1 MFEPA
6 RPVRALPSPP
16 HHQESALETHENHEN
31 EGSDLRAFLALFRRH
46 AVLIAV
52 VTILTGVIAYVVTSQ
67 QTAQYTSTSSLLYT
81 EPATA
86 PQGFDPAR
94 YVSTLVGVGT
104 SSSVLD
110 TVAQAHNMT
119 PAQLRKALS
128 ITGNPDADLINVSA
142 TSGSAT
148 EAAALAEDVAQGMID
163 YTTTQTKN
171 ALRLQIV
178 SDATGLRQY
187 AGKSDPAS
195 VAAATTLRTDLA
207 QAKAELSSVT
217 SPLTILTPA
226 TVPSSP
232 SSPHPARDAGIALLA
247 GLVLALMLAAV
258 RDRLDR
264 RIREIEDIEAVYHA
278 PTLGVVPFASARKKL
293 SRSSQV
299 ADFSGAAALADA
311 YRTIRTNLTLME
323 TQHDGPSV
331 IVVTSA
337 IAGEG
342 KSAVTANLAQSLSV
356 TGRRVLAISADLHN
370 PALHKYFP
378 GGYQEGDLF
387 DTAAAADPL
396 RERTLDDP
404 TLNAYFATGYGEDG
418 TEAEPKP
425 DSRRRR
431 RATGLGEKWTGP
443 TRPQG
448 LVPVLAGEVPLDKAV
463 YVIPLS
469 AQERERGGSLHLLAD
484 GGTFFDPA
492 ALLSSDAMRQLFKEA
507 SQSYDAIVVDT
518 PPVLANADATLL
530 AQGANILVLVARL
543 DHLTRNQARRAYRA
557 MTSMRL
563 APSGIIVT
571 GEVEDGAYGYGYR
584 SNQPLEYDR
593 GLAGDTPQRRASTS
607 TGSS

>member
-1 MFEPA
+1 MSDPA
-6 RPVRALPSPP
+6 RPLRAEQPLPYLE
-16 HHQESALETHENHEN
+16 QALETPENVTN

-46 AVLIAV
+46 AVLIGV
-52 VTILTGVIAYVVTSQ
+52 VTILTGVIAYVVTKQETPQYSS
-67 QTAQYTSTSSLLYT
+67 TAQLLFT
-81 EPATA
+81 EPANA

-94 YVSTLVGVGT
+94 AVSTFVGEGT
-104 SSSVLD
+104 SSAVLD
-110 TVAQAHNMT
+110 PVAKAHGMT

-128 ITGNPDADLINVSA
+128 ITGNPSADLISVTA
-142 TSGSAT
+142 GSGSSS
-148 EAAALAEDVAQGMID
+148 EAASLAQGVAQGLIN
-163 YTTTQTKN
+163 YTTTGTKQSLSAQIASLKSQLQTF
-171 ALRLQIV
+171 
-178 SDATGLRQY
+178 
-187 AGKSDPAS
+187 AGRTDPAS
-195 VAAATTLRTDLA
+195 VAAASALRVQLA
-207 QAKAELSSVT
+207 QAKAQLGSASSSLSVLS
-217 SPLTILTPA
+217 PA

-264 RIREIEDIEAVYHA
+264 RMREIEDVEAVYHA
-278 PTLGVVPFASARKKL
+278 PTLGVVPFAHGRKKI
-293 SRSSQV
+293 SRSAQV
-299 ADFSGAAALADA
+299 ADFSGAAPLADA

-323 TQHDGPSV
+323 THDGSSA

-337 IAGEG
+337 VAGEG
-342 KSAVTANLAQSLSV
+342 KSAVTANLAQALSV

-378 GGYQEGDLF
+378 GGYQESDLF
-387 DTAAAADPL
+387 GHPDDDPL

-404 TLNAYFATGYGEDG
+404 TLNAYFSTGYGEDDKG
-418 TEAEPKP
+418 SDPAPE
-425 DSRRRR
+425 SRRTRKP
-431 RATGLGEKWTGP
+431 TGLGEKWTGP

-492 ALLSSDAMRQLFKEA
+492 ALLSSDAMRQLLKEA
-507 SQSYDAIVVDT
+507 SQNYDAILVDT
-518 PPVLANADATLL
+518 PPLLANADATLL
-530 AQGANILVLVARL
+530 AQSADTLVLVARL

-563 APSGIIVT
+563 SPSGIIVT
-571 GEVEDGAYGYGYR
+571 GEVEEGAYGYGYR

-593 GLAGDTPQRRASTS
+593 GLAGDAPKRRASTS

>member
-1 MFEPA
+1 M
-6 RPVRALPSPP
+6 RALPSLP
-16 HHQESALETHENHEN
+16 HHQEPALETPDDHIN
-31 EGSDLRAFLALFRRH
+31 EGSDLRAFLSLFRRH

-52 VTILTGVIAYVVTSQ
+52 VTILTGVIAYVVTKQETPQYSS
-67 QTAQYTSTSSLLYT
+67 TAQLEFT
-81 EPATA
+81 EPANA
-86 PQGFDPAR
+86 PANADPAR
-94 YVSTLVGVGT
+94 DVSTLVGVGT
-104 SSSVLD
+104 SSAVID
-110 TVAQAHNMT
+110 PVAQKHGMT

-128 ITGNPDADLINVSA
+128 VTGNPDADLISISA
-142 TSGSAT
+142 SSPHAT
-148 EAAALAEDVAQGMID
+148 ESAALAQDVAQGMIS
-163 YTTTQTKN
+163 YTTTQT
-171 ALRLQIV
+171 AQ
-178 SDATGLRQY
+178 TLRQEIASFGAQLQHL
-187 AGKSDPAS
+187 AGRSDPAS
-195 VAAATTLRTDLA
+195 VAAASNLRVQQA
-207 QAKAELSSVT
+207 QAKAELSSAS
-217 SPLTILTPA
+217 SPLTVLSPA
-226 TVPSSP
+226 TVPSGP
-232 SSPHPARDAGIALLA
+232 SSPHPTRDAGIALVA

-264 RIREIEDIEAVYHA
+264 RMRAIEDIEAVYHA

-342 KSAVTANLAQSLSV
+342 KSAVTANLAQALSV

-387 DTAAAADPL
+387 DATTSADPL

-404 TLNAYFATGYGEDG
+404 TLNAYFATGYGEGG
-418 TEAEPKP
+418 TEAEPQP
-425 DSRRRR
+425 DARRRR
-431 RATGLGEKWTGP
+431 RATGLGEKWAGP

-557 MTSMRL
+557 MASMRL

-593 GLAGDTPQRRASTS
+593 GLAGDAPKRRASTK

>member
-1 MFEPA
+1 
-6 RPVRALPSPP
+6 
-16 HHQESALETHENHEN
+16 
-31 EGSDLRAFLALFRRH
+31 
-46 AVLIAV
+46 LIAV
-52 VTILTGVIAYVVTSQ
+52 VTILTGVIAYVVTKQETPQYSS
-67 QTAQYTSTSSLLYT
+67 TATLEFT
-81 EPATA
+81 EPANA
-86 PQGFDPAR
+86 PVGTDPAR
-94 YVSTLVGVGT
+94 DLATLVGVGT

-110 TVAQAHNMT
+110 PVALAHGMT

-128 ITGNPDADLINVSA
+128 VTGNPDADLISISA
-142 TSGSAT
+142 SSPHAT
-148 EAAALAEDVAQGMID
+148 EAAKLAQDVAQGMKD
-163 YTTTQTKN
+163 YTLTQTEQS
-171 ALRLQIV
+171 LRGQIASFGTQLQH
-178 SDATGLRQY
+178 L
-187 AGKSDPAS
+187 AGRSDPAS
-195 VAAATTLRTDLA
+195 IAAASSLRSQLA
-207 QAKAELSSVT
+207 QAKAELGSAT
-217 SPLTILTPA
+217 SPLSILSAA
-226 TVPSSP
+226 TVPSGP

-264 RIREIEDIEAVYHA
+264 RMREIDDVEAVYHA
-278 PTLGVVPFASARKKL
+278 PTLGVVPFAHGRKKL
-293 SRSSQV
+293 SRSAQV
-299 ADFSGAAALADA
+299 ADFSGAAPLADA

-323 TQHDGPSV
+323 THHDGPSV

-342 KSAVTANLAQSLSV
+342 KSAATANLAQALSV
-356 TGRRVLAISADLHN
+356 TGRHVLAISADLHN

-378 GGYQEGDLF
+378 GGYQESELF
-387 DTAAAADPL
+387 TRASEDPL

-404 TLNAYFATGYGEDG
+404 TLNAYFSTGYGEND
-418 TEAEPKP
+418 TNNEPKP
-425 DSRRRR
+425 EPRRRR
-431 RATGLGEKWTGP
+431 KPTGLGERWTGP

-492 ALLSSDAMRQLFKEA
+492 ALLSSDAMRQLLKEA
-507 SQSYDAIVVDT
+507 SQNYDAIVVDT
-518 PPVLANADATLL
+518 PPLLANADATLL
-530 AQGANILVLVARL
+530 AQGADILVLVARL

-563 APSGIIVT
+563 SPSGIIVT
-571 GEVEDGAYGYGYR
+571 GEVDDGAYGYGYR

-593 GLAGDTPQRRASTS
+593 GLAGEAPQRRASSS

>member
-1 MFEPA
+1 D
-6 RPVRALPSPP
+6 
-16 HHQESALETHENHEN
+16 

-52 VTILTGVIAYVVTSQ
+52 VTILTGVIAYAVTSQ
-67 QTAQYTSTSSLLYT
+67 QAAQYSSTAALEFT
-81 EPATA
+81 EPANA
-86 PQGFDPAR
+86 PANADPAR
-94 YVSTLVGVGT
+94 DVSTLVGVGT

-110 TVAQAHNMT
+110 AVAKKHDMT
-119 PAQLRKALS
+119 PAQLRKAIS
-128 ITGNPDADLINVSA
+128 VTGNPDADLISISA

-148 EAAALAEDVAQGMID
+148 GAEALAQDVAQGMIN
-163 YTTTQTKN
+163 YTTTQTQQS
-171 ALRLQIV
+171 LREQIV
-178 SDATGLRQY
+178 SFGTQLQRLAGHTDAV
-187 AGKSDPAS
+187 S
-195 VAAATTLRTDLA
+195 VAAASNLRVQLA
-207 QAKAELSSVT
+207 QAKAELSSAT
-217 SPLTILTPA
+217 SPLSILSPA

-264 RIREIEDIEAVYHA
+264 RIRELEDVEAVYHA
-278 PTLGVVPFASARKKL
+278 PTLGVVPFAHGRKKL

-299 ADFSGAAALADA
+299 ADFSGAAPLADA

-323 TQHDGPSV
+323 THHDGPSV

-342 KSAVTANLAQSLSV
+342 KSAVTANLAQALSV

-378 GGYQEGDLF
+378 GGYQESDLF
-387 DTAAAADPL
+387 GDAEADPL

-404 TLNAYFATGYGEDG
+404 TLNAYFSTGYGGDDAES
-418 TEAEPKP
+418 EPKP
-425 DSRRRR
+425 DPRRRR
-431 RATGLGEKWTGP
+431 KASGLGERWTGP

-469 AQERERGGSLHLLAD
+469 SQERERGGSLHLLAD

-507 SQSYDAIVVDT
+507 SQNYDAIVVDT
-518 PPVLANADATLL
+518 PPLLANADATLL
-530 AQGANILVLVARL
+530 AQSANILVLVARL

-557 MTSMRL
+557 MISMRL
-563 APSGIIVT
+563 SPSGVIVT
-571 GEVEDGAYGYGYR
+571 GEVEEGAYGYGYR

-593 GLAGDTPQRRASTS
+593 GLAGEAPQRRASTS